1 MTDETISLNLHPKR
15 IFSRP
20 GKDSSPKLDPLLAV
34 QRALP
39 GVTILVHGVND
50 VGEAYPAQEAGLCQ
64 GWNER
69 LNRKD
74 LTPGEYPPIDPNQVL
89 DDPDATLYQRA
100 SNTDLVSRNRS
111 PVVPFYW
118 GFREVEKKID
128 KNQPHSQWVDRS
140 GNRLDR
146 RGIKQGG
153 PFVNATSSIP
163 DMWSEGA
170 GGAVFNAVKHSPTHP
185 LLKAP
190 SRTYMV
196 LAAKRL
202 AMLIQAVRLRYKHD
216 VVNLICHSQGS
227 VIALLAQA
235 YLHKWSARP
244 ADCLVLN
251 NSPYSLLETTVDRIS
266 DTGYRQQT
274 THARMQTLINLTNH
288 IWNQKYATPA
298 FAELSDVKKSY
309 GLCGLEWGDKKRCP
323 DTGSKIAYSDRDNR
337 GRVYLYFS
345 PEDSTVGLTNVRG
358 IGWLGVPDTLNQ
370 KPCLVA
376 LGAGF
381 RQRIFTERK
390 RQNLSAAEIERL
402 RQKGNHIG
410 VGEAL
415 KVGAAANMRYVLRE
429 KGEDDWPNKFL
440 GEALQAG
447 IASGE
452 TRTISGEAL
461 NPPCAVDLHCGE
473 SKIMGQL
480 PVGPIDA
487 AVAVTNGGIEET
499 GWEKPI
505 PDPRP
510 AGERYYHPKASGW
523 PKDPYDAWTL
533 QAAERKKLED
543 QLNAGLAPGDQREI
557 VEARARKSNSSI
569 ELKRKESPNAARLR
583 WQNTSEGNSYHSA
596 IVANP
601 EHSRRVTAYDT
612 ALGWADAADQR
623 FFFAFLCLVADW
635 RKDIDP
641 ELIGKFAE
649 TQVYKSTY
657 FATLTAEHKKLIED
671 TWHYARSGILP
682 KLEACSEFPLI
693 VSETVGKRDTARR
706 LDGGGE

>member
-1 MTDETISLNLHPKR
+1 MNEEIITLNRHYNKLILK
-15 IFSRP
+15 P
-20 GKDSSPKLDPLLAV
+20 GKDSPKSMDTPLAV

-39 GVTILVHGVND
+39 GITILVHGVND

-74 LTPGEYPPIDPNQVL
+74 ITPGEYPPVNPNQVL
-89 DDPDATLYQRA
+89 DDPDAVLYQRA
-100 SNTDLVSRNRS
+100 SNTDLESRSRS

-128 KNQPHSQWVDRS
+128 KNKPHAQYVDRS

-153 PFVNATSSIP
+153 PFVNATSNIP
-163 DMWSEGA
+163 DMWGAGA
-170 GGAVFNAVKHSPTHP
+170 GGAVFNAAAGTPTHP

-190 SRTYMV
+190 PRDYMV

-202 AMLIQAVRLRYKHD
+202 AMMIQAVRLRYKHD
-216 VVNLICHSQGS
+216 VVNLICHSQGTI
-227 VIALLAQA
+227 IAMLAQA
-235 YLHKWSARP
+235 YLHKWGARP

-251 NSPYSLLETTVDRIS
+251 NSPYSLFESTLEFAS

-274 THARMQTLINLTNH
+274 AHARLQTLINITNH
-288 IWNQKYATPA
+288 VWSQKYATPA
-298 FAELSDVKKSY
+298 FADLRDTRVSN

-323 DTGSKIAYSDRDNR
+323 DTGQKIAYTDRDNR

-345 PEDSTVGLTNVRG
+345 PEDTTTGLTNVQG
-358 IGWLGVPDTLNQ
+358 IGWQGVPDTLNQ
-370 KPCLVA
+370 KPCLAA

-381 RQRIFTERK
+381 KQRIFTERV

-410 VGEAL
+410 AGEAL
-415 KVGAAANMRYVLRE
+415 KVGAAANIKYVLRQS
-429 KGEDDWPNKFL
+429 GEDDWPNKGM
-440 GEALQAG
+440 GEAKQAG
-447 IASGE
+447 IPTGDA
-452 TRTISGEAL
+452 RTITGEAL
-461 NPPCAVDLHCGE
+461 NPPCAVNLHCGE
-473 SKIMGQL
+473 AQGKTGQL

-487 AVAVTNGGIEET
+487 AVAVTNKGIETRQET
-499 GWEKPI
+499 I
-505 PDPRP
+505 ADPRP
-510 AGERYYHPKASGW
+510 PSERHYRPGGSDWHLTS
-523 PKDPYDAWTL
+523 
-533 QAAERKKLED
+533 AEMKKIED
-543 QLNAGLAPGDQREI
+543 QLNAGKAPGDQREI
-557 VEARARKSNSSI
+557 VYAKAYANGTI
-569 ELKRKESPNAARLR
+569 EVERKESPNQARRR
-583 WQNTSEGNSYHSA
+583 WQNTTEGNSYHSA

-623 FFFAFLCLVADW
+623 AFFAFLCLIADW
-635 RKDIDP
+635 RKDVDKDRV
-641 ELIGKFAE
+641 LAFVD
-649 TQVYKSTY
+649 TQIYKSPY
-657 FATLTAEHKKLIED
+657 FGTLTAEHQQLIRD
-671 TWHYARSGILP
+671 TWKYAREGILP

-693 VSETVGKRDTARR
+693 VNETVGRRNISNR